1 MSNAA
6 SNSLLFPFHSH
17 LHVLVTYLQENSQ
30 VVTMEKFNLKWNDFQ
45 ANVSKSFSKLRH
57 EEELFDVTLV
67 SDDEVHI
74 SSHKLVL
81 SACSYFFKNIIRKSK
96 HPNPLIYL
104 TGVKSKEL
112 ESVMNYIY
120 NGEVELFQEDLDV
133 FLNVAERLKIDG
145 LTAGSGA
152 TKFDQN
158 EDIVKDEHHEEKSFS
173 TTTEELVAE
182 DTIKNP
188 IQRKFNKERT
198 VSKISSSS
206 NIENLKET
214 IDGLVKRN
222 ADNFECRTCGK
233 TTKKSSDI
241 RRHVE
246 MHIEGLSFECNI
258 CQNSYRSR
266 ASLKTHKQTHNS
278 N

>member
-1 MSNAA
+1 
-6 SNSLLFPFHSH
+6 
-17 LHVLVTYLQENSQ
+17 
-30 VVTMEKFNLKWNDFQ
+30 MEKFNLKWNDFQ

-96 HPNPLIYL
+96 HPHPLIYL
-104 TGVKSKEL
+104 TGVKSMEL

-133 FLNVAERLKIDG
+133 FLNVAEKLKIDG
-145 LTAGSGA
+145 LTAGSGG
-152 TKFDQN
+152 TKFHQN
-158 EDIVKDEHHEEKSFS
+158 EDKIKVEHHEENS

-182 DTIKNP
+182 DTILKNP
-188 IQRKFNKERT
+188 TQRKFNKERS
-198 VSKISSSS
+198 VSTLVSSS
-206 NIENLKET
+206 NIEDLKET

-246 MHIEGLSFECNI
+246 IHIEGLAFECNV

-266 ASLKTHKQTHNS
+266 DLLKTHKQRSHKN
-278 N
+278 